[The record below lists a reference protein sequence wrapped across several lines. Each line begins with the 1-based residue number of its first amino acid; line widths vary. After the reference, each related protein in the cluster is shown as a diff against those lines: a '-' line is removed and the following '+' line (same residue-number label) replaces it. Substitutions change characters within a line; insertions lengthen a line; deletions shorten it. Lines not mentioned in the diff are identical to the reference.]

1 MSEVLKS
8 CAKWV
13 MWNELS
19 VMSYELS
26 ADVKANIK
34 QEIKELMVTIS

>member
-1 MSEVLKS
+1 
-8 CAKWV
+8 

-26 ADVKANIK
+26 ADVKANVK